1 MRYARIYPWRRTRR
15 FRAPSNGPE
24 AFFVAQFSAGY
35 TTNMFG
41 FDLRQGQ
48 YPVFK
53 LLPQMY
59 DWTMQLR
66 IRRLYDEIRSIESDM
81 EAQGPQF
88 DANALNTKLDQIDQ
102 RANHLHL
109 PTVYA
114 SNLYTLLSHI
124 DLLRARLA
132 KIPV

>member
-1 MRYARIYPWRRTRR
+1 
-15 FRAPSNGPE
+15 
-24 AFFVAQFSAGY
+24 
-35 TTNMFG
+35 
-41 FDLRQGQ
+41 LL

-88 DANALNTKLDQIDQ
+88 DANALNAKLDQIDQ
-102 RANHLHL
+102 RANHLQL

-114 SNLYTLLSHI
+114 SNLYTLRSHI
-124 DLLRARLA
+124 DLVRARLA
-132 KIPV
+132 KIPM